1 MGMILTDFSF
11 QAVSKDG
18 HRGIICIERLS
29 ILLTTWD
36 WGVSNFEIA
45 YKNLTDQVF
54 GQRVVDSEAHQVNPT
69 PDITLH

>member
-1 MGMILTDFSF
+1 MGMILTDF
-11 QAVSKDG
+11 SKDG

-29 ILLTTWD
+29 ILLTTF
-36 WGVSNFEIA
+36 VSNFEIA

-69 PDITLH
+69 LDITLY